1 MANIIILLVL
11 VSAVVIVTVQNA
23 APVVLTILF
32 WKIDVSLAV
41 IIFLSILAG
50 MLMAAVVT
58 LSGRVKRL
66 LNHKQAKP

>member
-11 VSAVVIVTVQNA
+11 VSVVAIISVQNA

-32 WKIDVSLAV
+32 WKIDISLAV

-50 MLMAAVVT
+50 IFMAAVVA
-58 LSGRVKRL
+58 LSGQVKRL
-66 LNHKQAKP
+66 LNRKQAKP

>member
-23 APVVLTILF
+23 APVGLTILF
-32 WKIDVSLAV
+32 LKIDVSLAV

-66 LNHKQAKP
+66 LNHKPAKP

>member
-11 VSAVVIVTVQNA
+11 VSIVAIISVQNA

-32 WKIDVSLAV
+32 WKIDISLAV

-50 MLMAAVVT
+50 IFMAAVFA
-58 LSGRVKRL
+58 LSGQVRRL
-66 LNHKQAKP
+66 FSRKQAKP